1 VSQIWTALFA
11 ALLLTK
17 DKERTEG
24 DMGWSLRTFI
34 LPRALAMVAMLAA
47 RPALTQV
54 AAAGPVVQ
62 PQTVVDILHQLSDK
76 AEIVFAGQ
84 VLAIRRPSDG
94 LVEVELRVDQAIR
107 GCTTGTPY
115 ILREWAGLWA
125 GDNQRYHVG
134 ERLLMLLHAPSAA
147 GMSSPV
153 GGLDGAIPIREGGAA
168 MASEDDLGTP
178 QQPPYVDLRW
188 LGARLHQAVIYQS
201 EPDRAITPVGLQPY
215 FTGQPAEQ
223 GIASNSING
232 LVAINPAFNKLSASE
247 ASAPA
252 QQASVNAVIS
262 MLSSW
267 QSPTQKAQ
275 HVAP

>member
-1 VSQIWTALFA
+1 VSHIRTPLFA

-17 DKERTEG
+17 DKKRTEG
-24 DMGWSLRTFI
+24 DMGWSQRTSI
-34 LPRALAMVAMLAA
+34 LPRALAIVAMLVA
-47 RPALTQV
+47 RLALAQV
-54 AAAGPVVQ
+54 AAAGPAVQ

-84 VLAIRRPSDG
+84 VLAIRRASDG
-94 LVEVELRVDQAIR
+94 VVEVEFRVDQAIR

-125 GDNQRYHVG
+125 GDNQRYRVG
-134 ERLLMLLHAPSAA
+134 QRLLMLLHAPSAA

-153 GGLDGAIPIREGGAA
+153 SGLDGAIPIREGGAV
-168 MASEDDLGTP
+168 MASEDDLATP
-178 QQPPYVDLRW
+178 SQPPYVDLRW
-188 LGARLHQAVIYQS
+188 LGAKLPHAVIYQS
-201 EPDRAITPVGLQPY
+201 ESVPAPMPFDPQPQ
-215 FTGQPAEQ
+215 FFGQLAGQ
-223 GIASNSING
+223 GTASNSISG
-232 LVAINPAFNKLSASE
+232 LVTIKPASDKLTASE
-247 ASAPA
+247 ASVPA
-252 QQASVNAVIS
+252 QEASVNAVIS